1 MPTKKIVIISPHP
14 DDECLGVGGTIL
26 KKKTEGFK
34 VINIIITSLKNSK
47 VSDKFKKKQIKE
59 ILDCQKILKIDKTYN
74 LNFTPTTLKNIGLKK
89 IIDKLLPIISKEKPS
104 EIYLP
109 FINDAHDDHYVSH
122 KAGLACSKWFRNN
135 FINSI
140 FVYETLS
147 ETHLPNSKKKENIF
161 YPNFYVDISKFIKK
175 KIIALKSYKSQMKP
189 HPFPR
194 SVKTIK
200 SLAAFRGSSSGFR
213 YAESFE
219 VLMIRKK

>member
-1 MPTKKIVIISPHP
+1 MSTKKIVIISPHP

-26 KKKTEGFK
+26 KKKSEGFK
-34 VINIIITSLKNSK
+34 IINIIITSLKNSK
-47 VSDKFKKKQIKE
+47 ASDKLKKKQLKE
-59 ILDCQKILKIDKTYN
+59 ISDCQKILKIDKTYN
-74 LNFTPTTLKNIGLKK
+74 LNFIPTRLKITGVKK
-89 IIDKLLPIISKEKPS
+89 IIDELSPIISKEKPS

-161 YPNFYVDISKFIKK
+161 YPNFYIDISKYIKK
-175 KIIALKSYKSQMKP
+175 KITALKSYKSQMKP

-200 SLAAFRGSSSGFR
+200 SLAAFRGSSSGFK